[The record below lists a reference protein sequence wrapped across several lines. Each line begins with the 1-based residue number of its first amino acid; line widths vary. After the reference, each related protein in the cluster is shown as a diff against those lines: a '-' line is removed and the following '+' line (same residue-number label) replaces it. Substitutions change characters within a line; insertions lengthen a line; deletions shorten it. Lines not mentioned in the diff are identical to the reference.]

1 MSAPENSD
9 RRDGPSP
16 DKKRATYEAPRLV
29 KLGLVRDLTAEG
41 SGRHPENTGAD
52 EANNKRRF
60 P

>member
-1 MSAPENSD
+1 MKGRKMLYDP
-9 RRDGPSP
+9 
-16 DKKRATYEAPRLV
+16 PRLV
-29 KLGLVRDLTAEG
+29 RFGRVRDLTAEG